1 MYICHSG
8 RGFLHEL
15 WCSDLADA
23 AVDMLLGDGVVLGS
37 SSTIAIL
44 LPVGGGRR
52 QFWTRHMVYF
62 DIYIYMNM

>member
-37 SSTIAIL
+37 STIAIL
-44 LPVGGGRR
+44 LPVGGEEDNFGRDT
-52 QFWTRHMVYF
+52 WYILIYT
-62 DIYIYMNM
+62 YIYMNM